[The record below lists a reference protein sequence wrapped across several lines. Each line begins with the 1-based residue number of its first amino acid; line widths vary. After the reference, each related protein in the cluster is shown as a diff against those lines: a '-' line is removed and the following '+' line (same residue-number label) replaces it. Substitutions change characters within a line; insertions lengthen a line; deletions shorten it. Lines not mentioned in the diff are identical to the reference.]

1 MSYNDG
7 LLSEVPQRWRVEVVA
22 DADDRPL
29 KVTFGLSLLLGGL
42 GRRGAGDQADQK
54 LKPSAAHGQLF
65 INQSLGLENTQKD
78 NIMNEL

>member
-7 LLSEVPQRWRVEVVA
+7 LLSEVPQRRRVEVVA

-54 LKPSAAHGQLF
+54 LKPSAAHAQLF